1 MGILPALA
9 CAGLMFGCIKMMSRS
24 HGASSPEP
32 PGLEGRVRVLEEE
45 LARLRAERDTAIR
58 SGA

>member
-1 MGILPALA
+1 MAFLPALA

-24 HGASSPEP
+24 HGAGSPET
-32 PGLEGRVRVLEEE
+32 PGLEARVRELEEE
-45 LARLRAERDTAIR
+45 LARLRAGRDAPIR

>member
-1 MGILPALA
+1 MAFLPALA

-24 HGASSPEP
+24 HGASSPET
-32 PGLEGRVRVLEEE
+32 PGLEARVRELEEE
-45 LARLRAERDTAIR
+45 LARLRAGRDAPIR